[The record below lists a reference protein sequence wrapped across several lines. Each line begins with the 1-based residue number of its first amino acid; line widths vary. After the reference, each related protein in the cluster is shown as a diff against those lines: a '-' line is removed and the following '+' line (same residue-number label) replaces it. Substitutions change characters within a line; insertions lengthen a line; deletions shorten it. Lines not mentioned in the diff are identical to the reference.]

1 MGGSLAKSRF
11 DAAFVVRMIGIVL
24 FAYFFF
30 GFMLLPCLN
39 TLTSIFTT
47 TNAEGVRDPFAVI
60 RFFFAGS
67 MGRYVWNSLKLAIC
81 LVVTVNVVG
90 VSIVLLTEYFDI
102 KGANILRLG
111 YMTTMIYSGV
121 ALVTGYLFLYA
132 SDGILTTAL
141 VNAFPSFDPNW
152 FSGFNAV
159 LFTMTF
165 ACTSNHALFLRNAIR
180 GIDYNT
186 VEAARN
192 MGAKPFKV
200 LWKVVFPTLLPTLF
214 SLTVM
219 TFITGL
225 CAMSAPTLLG
235 YDSIN
240 PEIVRLAGSSVADE
254 AFPQARAAL
263 LSIILACFTI
273 LLLTVLS
280 SYERKGHYLS
290 VSKTKAKLQK
300 QKITNP
306 VANVLA
312 HIYAYVLF
320 IIYMT
325 PVVMI
330 VIFSFQTFSAVR
342 MRKLDLSQWT
352 LVNYLGKQDYSYLTS
367 RGTYKIREGSISGVF
382 SNEATLGGIQM
393 SFVMSVI
400 AAALACVIVV
410 VACNYIFKH
419 KKTGTILEYAL
430 LFPWLLPTILICYSY
445 RTFFNSSDV
454 WYVFGQNLYY
464 ADRVRILI
472 VIAYTVVKLPFSL
485 RMIKASFYAIDEE
498 LEDAARNLG
507 SGPVRTFLKVK
518 LPIILPS
525 VLAVF
530 ALNFNALFTEYDMSA
545 TFASTYGTTYA
556 MVIQSMCREEGL
568 YGYNVNASGRRCA
581 STVFIMLVS
590 GLILYLVYGVGAR
603 DLGERLEARD
613 RRRKRMDR
621 IKAVFRKK
629 QPAEAASPQ

>member
-1 MGGSLAKSRF
+1 MNATLENRKLRTETLLRLVGVCF
-11 DAAFVVRMIGIVL
+11 
-24 FAYFFF
+24 FAYLFF

-39 TLTSIFTT
+39 TLTSIFNTK
-47 TNAEGVRDPFAVI
+47 NAAGERDTFAVV
-60 RFFFAGS
+60 RFFLAGT
-67 MGRYVWNSLKLAIC
+67 MGKFVWNSLKLAVC
-81 LVVTVNVVG
+81 LVLTVNLVG
-90 VSIVLLTEYFDI
+90 ISIVLLTEYFDI
-102 KGANILRLG
+102 KGARILRMG

-121 ALVTGYLFLYA
+121 ALVTGYMFLYA

-141 VNAFPSFDPNW
+141 KNAFPSMNPSW
-152 FSGFNAV
+152 FSGYNAV

-165 ACTSNHALFLRNAIR
+165 ACTSNHMLFLRNAIR

-192 MGAKPFKV
+192 MGANPFKV
-200 LWKVVFPTLLPTLF
+200 LWKVVLPTLIPTLF

-240 PEIVRLAGSSVADE
+240 PEIVRLAGSSTADE

-263 LSIILACFTI
+263 LSIILAMFTI
-273 LLLTVLS
+273 VLLTVLS
-280 SYERKGHYLS
+280 AYERRGHYLS

-300 QKITNP
+300 QKINNP
-306 VANVLA
+306 VANIIA

-320 IIYMT
+320 IVYMT

-330 VIFSFQTFSAVR
+330 VIFSFQTYSAIR
-342 MRKLDLSQWT
+342 LKKLDLSQWT
-352 LVNYLGKQDYSYLTS
+352 LINYFGRQDYEYLTS
-367 RGTYKIREGSISGVF
+367 RVKYKTREGSISGVF
-382 SNEATLGGIQM
+382 SNEATLGGIKL
-393 SFVMSVI
+393 SFILSAL

-410 VACNYIFKH
+410 VACNYIFNKRN
-419 KKTGTILEYAL
+419 KKTGVILEYAL

-445 RTFFNSSDV
+445 RTYFNSDAV
-454 WYVFGQNLYY
+454 WYVGNQNLYY
-464 ADRVRILI
+464 ADNVRILI
-472 VIAYTVVKLPFSL
+472 VMAYTVTKLPFSL
-485 RMIKASFYAIDEE
+485 RMIKASFYSIDEE
-498 LEDAARNLG
+498 LEDAAKNLG
-507 SGPVRTFLKVK
+507 ARPLRTFLQVK

-545 TFASTYGTTYA
+545 TFASTYGTSYA
-556 MVIQSMCREEGL
+556 MVIQAMCAEEGL
-568 YGYNVNASGRRCA
+568 YGYNINASGRRCA

-590 GLILYLVYGVGAR
+590 GLILYLVYGVGSR
-603 DLGERLEARD
+603 DLSERIAIRD
-613 RRRKRMDR
+613 RRKKFFKRLTGG
-621 IKAVFRKK
+621 KEKT
-629 QPAEAASPQ
+629 ET